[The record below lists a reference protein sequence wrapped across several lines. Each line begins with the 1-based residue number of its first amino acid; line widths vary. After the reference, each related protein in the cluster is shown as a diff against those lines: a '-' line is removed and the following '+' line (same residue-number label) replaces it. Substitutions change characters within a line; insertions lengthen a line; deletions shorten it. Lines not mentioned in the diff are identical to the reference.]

1 MKNPL
6 SVAATVLK
14 PYDSASLY
22 EKEGQMKLQ
31 PLLEKKQKMQQ
42 AESEFANVMA
52 EIDKYS
58 SDVWEQDW
66 QQVSKMKDE
75 FLDNAS
81 RVYEDAHF
89 NGRDLS
95 ITERYQMQKGL
106 GELAQKATMSK
117 ANKTFYEK
125 TAYQIMTNPD
135 KYDVEA
141 SMYLLNKGYKEGQLG
156 ARSVQNF
163 MVPRFDE
170 QGFLK
175 NIPAPSIT
183 KKWDTPTA
191 GGISEKADIKQ
202 IEANVWAGLNSNSV
216 AREWFVANYP
226 TPEAQQQK
234 VAQWVEIKKGEVD
247 TMTGSSTKTPP
258 GTKKKVPL
266 VRTTEDLGKGDKY
279 ANYEMDVAGTDGKQK
294 VKTTKGAKVVRIS
307 PEGTMVSTTK
317 GMYYVQGVFRD
328 NKGNLYAYGNEGEID
343 AGVAKRRKNVVAIPY
358 GEIGAGIERE
368 TGYTKRDI
376 EQAFGGQQTG
386 GGVGSKYKGQ

>member
-42 AESEFANVMA
+42 AESEFAGVMA

-75 FLDNAS
+75 FLDNAA

-95 ITERYQMQKGL
+95 ITEHYQIKKGL

-163 MVPRFDE
+163 MVPRFNIDAFRKKIQLPYTETGVRGGNRVREVDE
-170 QGFLK
+170 EKLREQIIIGARTDEGVSQRLQTMIPEEQTKWVEDEVQWHLK
-175 NIPAPSIT
+175 RGNYTNLPLARAGAGSGSSKTKMPLVIT
-183 KKWDTPTA
+183 KENLASMSLPGMAKGSVAAKDN
-191 GGISEKADIKQ
+191 
-202 IEANVWAGLNSNSV
+202 ANV
-216 AREWFVANYP
+216 
-226 TPEAQQQK
+226 
-234 VAQWVEIKKGEVD
+234 I
-247 TMTGSSTKTPP
+247 
-258 GTKKKVPL
+258 
-266 VRTTEDLGKGDKY
+266 
-279 ANYEMDVAGTDGKQK
+279 
-294 VKTTKGAKVVRIS
+294 RIS
-307 PEGTMVSTTK
+307 PGRTKISTTK
-317 GMYYVQGVFRD
+317 GDYDILGIFKDMKTGGLF
-328 NKGNLYAYGNEGEID
+328 AYGYGKDPDDDTKEILT
-343 AGVAKRRKNVVAIPY
+343 AIPY
-358 GEIGAGIERE
+358 DEIGAALEE
-368 TGYTKRDI
+368 KTKRTKQEI
-376 EQAFGGQQTG
+376 ETAFGGVGKQTPAKG
-386 GGVGSKYKGQ
+386 IGSKYKGQ